1 MDLTCSTDSSIIWF
15 GLTFNLEFYTQTNAR
30 LWRQGQKSNTVVIN
44 HIVTAG
50 TIDEQI
56 LKALDSKNSLQE
68 ELINAVKVNLK
79 NEVKR

>member
-1 MDLTCSTDSSIIWF
+1 ML
-15 GLTFNLEFYTQTNAR
+15 
-30 LWRQGQKSNTVVIN
+30 RQMRGCGDRGTVVIN